1 MLAIVAAILIST
13 AAGVAAE
20 RRWPDRAGPR
30 SRSSLLVV
38 LYVILPPTTFFNLAA
53 IDFDANLGGGI
64 VIGWVS
70 VALAALAAWS
80 IASRW
85 LHLTRPQVGAVMAC
99 TITANTGYLGYPL
112 TAALLGIDEVS
123 VAVAY
128 DIGVQAPALLIGAF
142 AVGAAFGDKAGSGAR
157 ERTGSFFA
165 RNLPLYAAVA
175 ALFAPDALAPE
186 LAVEISR
193 IVVIAILPI
202 GFFAVGAALA
212 EEADAGDLRIPP
224 PLTKPTLAVFAAKL
238 MILPISLYLIALP
251 LIDLPGTYLLMA
263 LMPTGLNSMIVAHAY
278 GLDLSITAE
287 AIAWTTSVVVLV
299 ALVVSLV

>member
-1 MLAIVAAILIST
+1 MLLIVAAILLST

-70 VALAALAAWS
+70 VALAALAAWW
-80 IASRW
+80 IASRL

-142 AVGAAFGDKAGSGAR
+142 AVGAAFGDKAGTGAR

-165 RNLPLYAAVA
+165 RNLPLYAAIA

-193 IVVIAILPI
+193 IAVIAILPI

-224 PLTKPTLAVFAAKL
+224 PLTKPTLAIFATKL
-238 MILPISLYLIALP
+238 MVLPIALYLIALP

-263 LMPTGLNSMIVAHAY
+263 VMPTGLNSIIVAHAY
-278 GLDLSITAE
+278 GLDLPITAE
-287 AIAWTTSVVVLV
+287 AIAWTTSVVVLI
-299 ALVVSLV
+299 ALVASLL